1 MLYAGYRYDMSTL
14 EVGALLT
21 MASGLDLIV
30 QGVMIGPV
38 IKRLGDRRTMFVG
51 LAGGACSL
59 LAMGFAPSGG
69 LFAAAMV
76 PNSLWGL
83 AQPTM
88 QSLMSA
94 RVSEK
99 EQGQLQG
106 ANQSVAS
113 LAGIAGPIF
122 FGWVYGMS
130 ILTMPGLSF
139 FVAAGILLIAAA
151 FSRLGSHQAA
161 PVPDP
166 AQAEATM
173 R

>member
-1 MLYAGYRYDMSTL
+1 MSTL

-21 MASGLDLIV
+21 VASGLDFIV
-30 QGVMIGPV
+30 QGVLVGP
-38 IKRLGDRRTMFVG
+38 IARRLGDRRTMFIG

-59 LAMGFAPSGG
+59 LAMGFAPSGA
-69 LFAAAMV
+69 LFAAAMA

-94 RVSEK
+94 RVSET

-106 ANQSVAS
+106 ANHSVAS
-113 LAGIAGPIF
+113 LAGIAGPVF

-130 ILTMPGLSF
+130 ILTVPGLSF
-139 FVAAGILLIAAA
+139 FVAAAILLLAAA
-151 FSRLGSHQAA
+151 SSRLGGHRVSALPA
-161 PVPDP
+161 P
-166 AQAEATM
+166 AQAEATTQ
-173 R
+173 